1 MSGAKTKSNNGI
13 EEIVMSI
20 IDELTEGPEDKILTD
35 AQMGTLGTAV
45 NKLLNFQIQ
54 IAEQEELLKATK
66 AQEREYNQGV
76 IPQLMAN
83 LGFDSVTVNG
93 KKISVKDSIQVGIP
107 APQRPAAYKWLDDHE
122 HGSLIKTVLTAKFGR
137 GDSDAAEEAQEA
149 LDKLGVSN
157 DLVESVH
164 AGTLKAWARVE
175 LEQGNSLPSD
185 LFKVHVVKITT
196 VK

>member
-1 MSGAKTKSNNGI
+1 MSKTI
-13 EEIVMSI
+13 L
-20 IDELTEGPEDKILTD
+20 DELVQADPAAKMVTD
-35 AQMGTLGTAV
+35 EQLGTLGVAV
-45 NKLLNFQIQ
+45 NKMLNFQIQ
-54 IAEQEELLKATK
+54 IHEQEILLKATK

-76 IPQLMAN
+76 IPQLMSN
-83 LGFDSVTVNG
+83 LGFESITVDG
-93 KKISVKDSIQVGIP
+93 KKIAVKDSIQISIP
-107 APQRPAAYKWLDDHE
+107 APQRPAAYKWLDDNE

-175 LEQGNSLPSD
+175 LEQGHSLPSD
-185 LFKVHVVKITT
+185 KFKVHVVKITT